1 MEIVGPSKRVWAG
14 IVIEYFFAIGLV
26 VLAGVAYALRDWVY
40 IEIARRNEFEY
51 MSIQEYDYH
60 CS

>member
-40 IEIARRNEFEY
+40 IEIATSVPAAFFLLY
-51 MSIQEYDYH
+51 WW
-60 CS
+60 